1 MNAALWCHFLFCL
14 FWLAECFWIDSFFKF
29 SSWLLLLL
37 WKLKSCVCNSANTS
51 YFWPNQQWWST
62 WEAVQSVWKLS
73 CFGGFWEPVYI
84 LIGLKAKR
92 SQHRVAVLYWCSS
105 ASFLAPDTSPNF
117 LKKPP
122 QKKTPCVCFQPQ
134 TSWRNVWF
142 KSTLDFQCHSR
153 ITAASDFSLGS
164 HLFRS
169 VAGVQ
174 IKSSK
179 YV

>member
-1 MNAALWCHFLFCL
+1 MLLCDVTSYFAFFDWLNAF
-14 FWLAECFWIDSFFKF
+14 EKIFFKF

-37 WKLKSCVCNSANTS
+37 WKLKSCVLLTPPILLIFGPISSDWALEKQSRQCESSPALVGFENQRT
-51 YFWPNQQWWST
+51 FWLAWKPNVHSIMWPFCT
-62 WEAVQSVWKLS
+62 DVQVLA
-73 CFGGFWEPVYI
+73 FWHLTPG
-84 LIGLKAKR
+84 LI
-92 SQHRVAVLYWCSS
+92 
-105 ASFLAPDTSPNF
+105 FT
-117 LKKPP
+117 KKP
-122 QKKTPCVCFQPQ
+122 QKTCVCFQPQ

-142 KSTLDFQCHSR
+142 KSTLDFQYHSR

-164 HLFRS
+164 RLFRS